1 MSNDDRDLEMRI
13 IEILGDA
20 NKSIYQQ
27 KLMEYMKDCNSI
39 DELFTKL
46 KFDQVGL
53 EILQELRST
62 TIGIDKILE
71 ARYQNL
77 RDGDC
82 DTDINIGFG
91 FNPDDENCL
100 N

>member
-1 MSNDDRDLEMRI
+1 MNNDDRELEMKI

-27 KLMEYMKDCNSI
+27 KLMEYMKDCEDIN
-39 DELFTKL
+39 DLFNKL
-46 KFDQVGL
+46 RYDQVGL
-53 EILQELRST
+53 ELLQELRST
-62 TIGIDKILE
+62 TIGVDKILE

-77 RDGDC
+77 RDNEC
-82 DTDINIGFG
+82 ETDINIGFG
-91 FNPDDENCL
+91 FNPNDDSCL

>member
-62 TIGIDKILE
+62 AIGIDKILE

-82 DTDINIGFG
+82 DADINIGFG
-91 FNPDDENCL
+91 FNSNDDNCL

>member
-82 DTDINIGFG
+82 DADINIGFG
-91 FNPDDENCL
+91 FNSNDDNCL